1 MDFRERKVTIV
12 DKKTLLGGVIGAIL
26 MLIFVLGPLIIS
38 GFSDA
43 AFFFQD
49 NLFFTLVIMLLSPIA
64 GGFIAGLIGKYNPRR
79 AGLIAGF
86 VGSMVL
92 FMLWLVFS
100 GVTWQ
105 AMISG
110 LVVLFVWV
118 FLARIGAGLSLTH

>member
-1 MDFRERKVTIV
+1 
-12 DKKTLLGGVIGAIL
+12 
-26 MLIFVLGPLIIS
+26 
-38 GFSDA
+38 
-43 AFFFQD
+43 
-49 NLFFTLVIMLLSPIA
+49 MLLSPIA